1 MSEMRKKSVTFAVMG
16 CVAFLMGIV
25 GWAVWGRFQAMGSF
39 MSSAVIF
46 AGAWLFERFSESP
59 RDT

>member
-1 MSEMRKKSVTFAVMG
+1 MSEMRRKSAMCAVMG

-39 MSSAVIF
+39 VSSAVIF
-46 AGAWLFERFSESP
+46 AGAWLFERLSGS
-59 RDT
+59 RWDT